1 MKKRI
6 NHIAIIGS
14 TGLIGYEVTKKIIR
28 KGDFK
33 RITTASLNK
42 NISKYHLNEKNHYFL
57 DFNRSDSWRK
67 ILLKNPDIIVLI
79 SNCRHFLALK
89 EAVETLKINPK
100 NIKLIIVGTT
110 GVFSPA
116 QEYSNI
122 YKYIEKEINLS
133 KFKEYIILRPNLI
146 YGSKRDKN
154 INKVINFINKYK
166 FFPSLS
172 SGKGKIQPLYYKDL
186 VDAILSCIYGK
197 NINGSFNI
205 TGKECLNYYQF
216 YGEIFT
222 ALELKTRI
230 INVPYYLSINVARL
244 LELIKGKDFII
255 SVERIKRLR
264 EIKCFSN
271 YDSLKKNLY
280 KPTPFKKGIRNQV
293 QELKKS

>member
-14 TGLIGYEVTKKIIR
+14 TGLIGYEVTRKIIR

-89 EAVETLKINPK
+89 EAVENLKINPK
-100 NIKLIIVGTT
+100 NIKLIIIGTT

-205 TGKECLNYYQF
+205 TGKECLNYHQF

>member
-28 KGDFK
+28 KGGFK
-33 RITTASLNK
+33 KITTASLNK

-57 DFNRSDSWRK
+57 DFSSSYSWEK

-110 GVFSPA
+110 GIFSPE

-154 INKVINFINKYK
+154 INKVINFIHKYK

-186 VDAILSCIYGK
+186 VDAILSCIYTK

-205 TGKECLNYYQF
+205 TGNECLNYYQF
-216 YGEIFT
+216 YGEIFA